1 LPAWTPRAAAAL
13 VALICWT
20 ALGLRF
26 AVTYGHTGDTLA
38 SLWILARFFTITT
51 NLAVAVAMTMVA
63 FGRRLSDSLV
73 GGLTLAILLVGV
85 VYLVL
90 LQKLYHLTGMALLAD
105 DLMHKVAPPAML
117 LYWLAFAPHGRLRWS
132 ATLWWSLYPIGY
144 FAYALGRG
152 AIDGVYPYPFID
164 VGKIGLGHVLLNA
177 AVIAAAFI
185 VAGEAL
191 AWLDRRLLGRRMLMV
206 KTPG

>member
-1 LPAWTPRAAAAL
+1 LPASTARTAAAL
-13 VALICWT
+13 VALICWA

-26 AVTYGHTGDTLA
+26 AVTYGHTADVLTT
-38 SLWILARFFTITT
+38 LWILARFFTITT
-51 NLAVAVAMTMVA
+51 NLAVAVVMTMVA
-63 FGRRLSDSLV
+63 LGFRVSDFLL
-73 GGLTLAILLVGV
+73 GGLTLAIVLVGV

-90 LQKLYHLTGMALLAD
+90 LQKLYHLTGMALAAD
-105 DLMHKVAPPAML
+105 VLMHKVAPVAMP

-152 AIDGVYPYPFID
+152 AIDGLYPYPFMD
-164 VGKIGLGHVLLNA
+164 VGKIGLGHTLLNA
-177 AVIAAAFI
+177 AIIAAAFI

-191 AWLDRRLLGRRMLMV
+191 AWLDRRLLGRAALV
-206 KTPG
+206 AKASG